1 MNPIIEQRTIN
12 LSNLTSG
19 KLYHLNH
26 PQRMPQDVEFTQH
39 LIAPLGDVI
48 LLELYGVGFRKN
60 GCPNGAGIE
69 IYDNYADAES
79 NGTIWNLCRVPTS
92 SDQMDSSSSEEDE
105 HFSKKHF
112 NSNVMQPAPVHITSY
127 LNTLHIKQRTNSLNV
142 GAVLNATVRITSDA
156 NYKFKLVSSDN
167 WVESCQPNPCQFGGK
182 CISSGEKRMCQCRTH
197 FTGRFCGLNM
207 CELEPCI
214 FGQCELTPAS
224 FKCHC
229 QPGYVGQV
237 CDQRQKPCAENPCE
251 SRGECFEKNGGYF
264 CR

>member
-12 LSNLTSG
+12 LSNQTTG

-26 PQRMPQDVEFTQH
+26 PQRMPQDIEFTQH

-60 GCPNGAGIE
+60 GCSNGAGIE

-79 NGTIWNLCRVPTS
+79 NGTIWNLCKVPTIS
-92 SDQMDSSSSEEDE
+92 EQIESSSSEEDE
-105 HFSKKHF
+105 HFNKNHF
-112 NSNVMQPAPVHITSY
+112 SIMQPAPVHITSY
-127 LNTLHIKQRTNSLNV
+127 LNTLFIKQKTNNLNA
-142 GAVLNATVRITSDA
+142 GAVLNATVRITSDS
-156 NYKFKLVSSDN
+156 NYKLKLVSSDN

-182 CISSGEKRMCQCRTH
+182 CITSGDKRMCQCRTH

-224 FKCHC
+224 FKVFFFC
-229 QPGYVGQV
+229 Q
-237 CDQRQKPCAENPCE
+237 NL
-251 SRGECFEKNGGYF
+251 KN
-264 CR
+264 